1 MNENLKPCPFCG
13 EIPISGI
20 EYYDGGSG
28 DNIRLR
34 AVVYCKGCGAN
45 KSAIFRATDINLVP
59 FLNYEAAYDKAKKLW
74 NKRSYEVET
83 NGDKD

>member
-13 EIPISGI
+13 EIPTSGI
-20 EYYDGGSG
+20 EYYDGSRT
-28 DNIRLR
+28 DIRLR
-34 AVVYCKGCGAN
+34 AVVYCKCGAN
-45 KSAIFRATDINLVP
+45 KSVIFRATDINLVP

-83 NGDKD
+83 NGDKN